1 MVAPLRSEMSYVKD
15 RLEGIAKE
23 NDLLRDQV
31 K

>member
-1 MVAPLRSEMSYVKD
+1 MLEPFRSEMNDVKD
-15 RLEGIAKE
+15 KIYTIGKE